1 MIFNYKHDDENKSP
15 GIIVEDKK
23 EHDGTY
29 LSRFPKEKEV
39 ILFPFTFVKII
50 NIESAIENGN
60 NIKVIYFD
68 IINRKNFLEYTLRDN
83 FKARFLFRTLEE
95 DCFDNSY

>member
-1 MIFNYKHDDENKSP
+1 MELIKIKLIFNYKHDDENKSP

-23 EHDGTY
+23 GHDGTY

-68 IINRKNFLEYTLRDN
+68 IIIGRI
-83 FKARFLFRTLEE
+83 
-95 DCFDNSY
+95 S